1 MNSRSFYFK
10 HYHLSVLIKIVSV
23 LIFVKS
29 NVGVA
34 IEKPDRDL
42 VDQKYK
48 SPFYNQ
54 ILVRD
59 FKNYR
64 EFLHQNNRILISKNT
79 KNLNLYFI
87 TDSSQLAVTQNN
99 KISAYEF
106 LINSKSIKHAV
117 VYKFDIHKKL
127 PANIGYY
134 SKNKIK
140 YFKQGDFNGN
150 CPSDYKT
157 LAARL
162 GSEDIL
168 NKIGRFQVENLIDKA
183 SCGNIEAK
191 KINHF
196 EEVLTDQFDIK
207 SSSLTKCFNRAD
219 VRRFLDQDQFLQS
232 NSMSIMARFL
242 NLMDQISDGKAPLKI
257 KCALPSKESMKLASY
272 NEQSKPPEIS
282 INFQNKAFVGQGLVT
297 SENSTKAQNL
307 SQIINH
313 EIFHHGAQQFPL
325 GTNQDCLDENMAVLF
340 DKICDTTN
348 FEKASF
354 PSSSELLKQC
364 VRNSNSLHA
373 SLTNSKQ
380 TLPSIKGEDSLAVFG
395 EVQVSAIKID
405 QEQQAQIT
413 THLANTIN
421 PETFAAVDPTEIVAL
436 ANAPLHNVAGVDL
449 SKNYGAS
456 QTVQFESKTKE
467 SVQKLFSRFENS
479 SNRMVSSLNNAIALT
494 IPQAQAIGLN
504 PAYGKQNIPVPLH
517 HIVTSK
523 YSPEFADKLIQRSDQ
538 PLKVQ
543 SFAEAERS
551 SSSEVTNLTDKNK
564 LTKTDSLVND
574 PQLTL
579 AQARN
584 SRMPA
589 SVDLKGDAPSVLK
602 SKPGTDGPIPNAQ
615 KTASLTGLANK
626 ENLHKT
632 TALKS
637 AQISNKASSSPGT
650 SLDNQALQILTAF
663 NHMTGSQYTQIK
675 KLYKDPGFESL
686 LARRGIRIT
695 FLNESNQAVRKIG
708 SRENVR
714 YNFTDDGKALTK
726 VESRK

>member
-1 MNSRSFYFK
+1 M
-10 HYHLSVLIKIVSV
+10 
-23 LIFVKS
+23 
-29 NVGVA
+29 A

-48 SPFYNQ
+48 SPFYDQ
-54 ILVRD
+54 ILVRE

-99 KISAYEF
+99 KISAFEF

-127 PANIGYY
+127 PANVGYY

-282 INFQNKAFVGQGLVT
+282 INFQNKVFVGQESVT
-297 SENSTKAQNL
+297 SENSTKAQSL
-307 SQIINH
+307 RQIINH

-325 GTNQDCLDENMAVLF
+325 GTNQDCLDENLAVLF

-348 FEKASF
+348 IEKASF

-380 TLPSIKGEDSLAVFG
+380 TLPSIKGEDSLAMFG

-449 SKNYGAS
+449 SKNYGVS
-456 QTVQFESKTKE
+456 QTVQLESKTKE
-467 SVQKLFSRFENS
+467 SVKKLFSRFENS

-523 YSPEFADKLIQRSDQ
+523 YSPEFADELIQRPDQ
-538 PLKVQ
+538 KFRVLSLQ
-543 SFAEAERS
+543 SLSEGEAERTAPS
-551 SSSEVTNLTDKNK
+551 KTMNSPDKVN
-564 LTKTDSLVND
+564 LTKTDALVND
-574 PQLTL
+574 SQITG
-579 AQARN
+579 AQVRN
-584 SRMPA
+584 SRRPA
-589 SVDLKGDAPSVLK
+589 SVDLKGNSPAELK
-602 SKPGTDGPIPNAQ
+602 NRPGVSGFSSNPQT
-615 KTASLTGLANK
+615 TSLKGATSETNSI
-626 ENLHKT
+626 
-632 TALKS
+632 KS
-637 AQISNKASSSPGT
+637 AQKSNKASSSPGK

-695 FLNESNQAVRKIG
+695 LLNESNQAVRKIG